1 MRANS
6 KSTVSL
12 IALVAGISNWPVYAQ
27 NAPAPTENI
36 VVTGSRVI
44 SNIANSPTPLTTL
57 TNSDLE
63 QFTPTSVPDALIKMP
78 VFTGSTFP
86 RQAYQDLTILDLRN
100 FGANRTLVLLDGH
113 RVTPRCRTGRS
124 GWRPCP

>member
-12 IALVAGISNWPVYAQ
+12 IALFASLSARQ
-27 NAPAPTENI
+27 SAPKKRLPRTENI

-44 SNIANSPTPLTTL
+44 SNIENSPTPLTTL
-57 TNSDLE
+57 TNTDLE
-63 QFTPTSVPDALIKMP
+63 QFTPTSVSDALIKLP
-78 VFTGSTFP
+78 VFSGSTFP

-100 FGANRTLVLLDGH
+100 FGGTEPLF
-113 RVTPRCRTGRS
+113 
-124 GWRPCP
+124 